1 MTFSVQATSQ
11 PVQSTQAA
19 SQSIS
24 SNQAAS
30 HSTSSSQAESQSKP
44 FKKRVVRREST
55 EYWTIEAIDSEGSKK
70 KLKVKV
76 KKVLNLPGEDRIMVN
91 FDYLDCPFGEAQ
103 SLLSGFCGIL
113 AVDSSL
119 FSMHFDKWPNIAP
132 IFFEEVFS
140 DPLKSK
146 TQIMDNVSPGIPR
159 DQWTSYVNYRYKKE
173 TQMAETDQVPGRAE
187 LYLATHRNVNGA
199 YVNKE
204 AKVVCV
210 IYLCSQLLFN
220 ISIMCSVC
228 VLYSGK
234 NQQTL
239 SQSTMDES
247 IISPDNAIGK
257 VLGKEHSGRVR
268 CLGLGVVPTKVFKQ
282 ARPRFNGMNA
292 SSVSCPSNCQQNY
305 NKLLN
310 CHNQMMAAFKSYM
323 IMKEGTLPEQFVGLF
338 APPPTMV
345 NIIFTFSLPK

>member
-159 DQWTSYVNYRYKKE
+159 DQWTSYVNYHYKKE
-173 TQMAETDQVPGRAE
+173 TQEMCNRNVENRTKQIIPHTGGSKASSRRRAEMMAETDQVPGRAE

-204 AKVVCV
+204 AKVVCEK
-210 IYLCSQLLFN
+210 
-220 ISIMCSVC
+220 IS
-228 VLYSGK
+228 
-234 NQQTL
+234 
-239 SQSTMDES
+239 
-247 IISPDNAIGK
+247 
-257 VLGKEHSGRVR
+257 
-268 CLGLGVVPTKVFKQ
+268 
-282 ARPRFNGMNA
+282 
-292 SSVSCPSNCQQNY
+292 
-305 NKLLN
+305 KL
-310 CHNQMMAAFKSYM
+310 
-323 IMKEGTLPEQFVGLF
+323 
-338 APPPTMV
+338 
-345 NIIFTFSLPK
+345 